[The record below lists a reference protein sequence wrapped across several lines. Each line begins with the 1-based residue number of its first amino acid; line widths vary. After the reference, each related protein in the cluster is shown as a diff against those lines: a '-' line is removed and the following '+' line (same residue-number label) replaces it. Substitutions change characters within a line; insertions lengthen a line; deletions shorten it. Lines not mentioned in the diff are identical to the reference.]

1 MFWKTKKWN
10 GVIHDYQTTCPELI
24 LTCQGYFN
32 GEGVGTI
39 YIPIKYCPECGRK
52 LSKAERNGGRVR
64 DICFS
69 IQKGT
74 KIKEMSKNL
83 KFDSEQAFIEYIQ
96 SGKDLY
102 SPSLELYL
110 FAYNEDGAICAYTV
124 TEEKA
129 QELNK
134 QEEYWGAYLGAGGN
148 IYDNVKGSFENEY
161 KVDDWIDVTK

>member
-1 MFWKTKKWN
+1 
-10 GVIHDYQTTCPELI
+10 
-24 LTCQGYFN
+24 
-32 GEGVGTI
+32 
-39 YIPIKYCPECGRK
+39 
-52 LSKAERNGGRVR
+52 
-64 DICFS
+64 
-69 IQKGT
+69 
-74 KIKEMSKNL
+74 MSKNL
-83 KFDSEQAFIEYIQ
+83 KFNNKQAFIEYIQ

-148 IYDNVKGSFENEY
+148 IYDNVKGNFENEY